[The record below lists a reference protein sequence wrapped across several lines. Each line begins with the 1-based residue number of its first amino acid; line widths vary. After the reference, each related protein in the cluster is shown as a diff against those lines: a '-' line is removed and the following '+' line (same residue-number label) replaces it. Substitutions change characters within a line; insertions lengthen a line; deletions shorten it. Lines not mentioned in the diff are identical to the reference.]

1 MTNLKPRDPAR
12 SDKSPVSN
20 IKDLPPQQHSVF
32 GRPFDTGEQAS
43 SFIGGVALESTRQID
58 RLIDDLNKLRQRLE
72 DEGNRLQR
80 DFADHSSFSK
90 SVIQLTQI
98 VSDSMAHV
106 KGNSGAASTVTETH
120 VPAFLAAI
128 EQE

>member
-1 MTNLKPRDPAR
+1 MIRLVVISHRSQILKICRRNNTAFLGD
-12 SDKSPVSN
+12 
-20 IKDLPPQQHSVF
+20 HS
-32 GRPFDTGEQAS
+32 GEQAS

-58 RLIDDLNKLRQRLE
+58 QLIDDLNKLRQRLE

-98 VSDSMAHV
+98 VSDGMAHV
-106 KGNSGAASTVTETH
+106 KSSSSAAGPVTETH
-120 VPAFLAAI
+120 IPPAQF
-128 EQE
+128 ESES

>member
-20 IKDLPPQQHSVF
+20 IKDLPPQQHGVF

-58 RLIDDLNKLRQRLE
+58 QLIDDLNKLRQRWRTKVIVFNATSPTIRPLA
-72 DEGNRLQR
+72 NRL
-80 DFADHSSFSK
+80 F
-90 SVIQLTQI
+90 
-98 VSDSMAHV
+98 
-106 KGNSGAASTVTETH
+106 N
-120 VPAFLAAI
+120 
-128 EQE
+128 

>member
-1 MTNLKPRDPAR
+1 MINLNPRDLVR
-12 SDKSPVSN
+12 SDKSAASN
-20 IKDLPPQQHSVF
+20 IKDLPPQQQSVF
-32 GRPFDTGEQAS
+32 GRPNDTGEQAS

-58 RLIDDLNKLRQRLE
+58 QLIDDLNKLRQRLE

-98 VSDSMAHV
+98 VSDGMAHV
-106 KGNSGAASTVTETH
+106 KSSSSAAGPVTETH
-120 VPAFLAAI
+120 IPPAQF
-128 EQE
+128 ESES

>member
-12 SDKSPVSN
+12 SDKSSVSN
-20 IKDLPPQQHSVF
+20 IKDLQLQQHSVF
-32 GRPFDTGEQAS
+32 GRPIDTGEQAS

-98 VSDSMAHV
+98 VSDGMAHV
-106 KGNSGAASTVTETH
+106 KSSSSAAGPVTETH
-120 VPAFLAAI
+120 IPPAQF
-128 EQE
+128 ESGS